1 MINIKFWNPEIVY
14 LFLQSFSLLL
24 PSLTIQLAFFHTS
37 VLTTIQIPYLFYQIY
52 KVMIILEAVLYI
64 SQISVEHLIPL
75 FIRQKIFF
83 DIVLIKRLCQMFV
96 CVNSFSLIFSIQV
109 SLGRI
114 ALEQYFIHHTLQQ

>member
-1 MINIKFWNPEIVY
+1 
-14 LFLQSFSLLL
+14 
-24 PSLTIQLAFFHTS
+24 
-37 VLTTIQIPYLFYQIY
+37 
-52 KVMIILEAVLYI
+52 MIILEAVLYI

-83 DIVLIKRLCQMFV
+83 DIVLVKRLCQMFV

-114 ALEQYFIHHTLQQ
+114 ALEQYFIHHTIQQ